1 MARGLAVAML
11 LLIAVAAAAAPL
23 AYAGSEVALTDGV
36 ATATTHGG
44 SFSTGLP
51 LYREIGKPAKD
62 AANAAGDSVVSG
74 GLASGLPL
82 YQETRPGE
90 KKA

>member
-11 LLIAVAAAAAPL
+11 LLVAIAAVAPL
-23 AYAGSEVALTDGV
+23 SYAGSEVALTDGV
-36 ATATTHGG
+36 ATTTTTGE

-82 YQETRPGE
+82 YQETGSGE